1 MNTTEKFTL
10 FFLAFFMAGA
20 CSQKSIP
27 VEQVSIDPS
36 EITVV
41 VGQTAVLTA
50 SVSPSNATEQ
60 QFTWSSDNV
69 NVADVEGSLGVTGIV
84 TGIAPGTAKIMA
96 KAGKPARK
104 ALCSVTVVEKVIPVE
119 NVYVD
124 PKEASVAAG
133 KTITLTASV
142 FPSDATD
149 RNCTWSSGDT
159 GIATVNGNGQVTGV
173 TPGNTTIRVSAGNPA
188 KEDVCNLTVTEP
200 EEEPTLSKAEAEQAR
215 LQVIAE
221 WKASETSRLQA
232 VVSAQKGEVT
242 GTDSYKN
249 ITRDYWYVTDE
260 DNHIMKYFMDTYG
273 TEPEG
278 GHSLWISLHGGG
290 TDETGEVNDGQ
301 WWNQQ
306 YMYRSASPA
315 QPVEGIYIS
324 PRAYKDTYDLWYFR
338 GNDGLFRQIIET
350 MVVLHGVN
358 PDKVYLMGY
367 SAGGDGVWRMA
378 PRLADHWAAAS
389 MMAGHPGN
397 TRFENLR
404 NLPFMMWVGSKDTD
418 YNRNTLVPQKS
429 KEIDAL
435 QAADPEGYI
444 HECHVQQGRPHWM
457 ELDDAAAFPWMA
469 AYTRNPYPK
478 KIVWRQE
485 NEEKKMPEA
494 FFYWLKVA
502 DKHITGR
509 SDDDAPGSSNERK
522 QYLGKEI
529 TAEIS
534 GNTITLSKCDYDS
547 FTIYLNDTMVNL
559 DNEIAVIFNDKEL
572 FRGKVERSID
582 VMKKSLAERNDPS
595 YCFTAE
601 IVVNTR

>member
-1 MNTTEKFTL
+1 MDTARKFML
-10 FFLAFFMAGA
+10 FFLVFLAMAG
-20 CSQKSIP
+20 CSQMSIP
-27 VEQVSIDPS
+27 VEQVLIEPS
-36 EITVV
+36 EITIVA
-41 VGQTAVLTA
+41 GQTAVLTA
-50 SVSPSNATEQ
+50 SVSPSDATEQ
-60 QFTWSSDNV
+60 ELTWSSDNV
-69 NVADVEGSLGVTGIV
+69 NVATVEGGLGATGKV
-84 TGIAPGTAKIMA
+84 TGIAPGTVKIQA

-104 ALCSVTVVEKVIPVE
+104 ALCSVTVLEKVIPVE
-119 NVYVD
+119 SVSVD

-142 FPSDATD
+142 LPADATD
-149 RNCTWSSGDT
+149 KNCIWSSDDT
-159 GIATVNGNGQVTGV
+159 GIATVSGNGQVTGV
-173 TPGNTTIRVSAGNPA
+173 APGNTTIRVKAGNPA
-188 KEDVCNLTVTEP
+188 KEDVCSLTVTKAE
-200 EEEPTLSKAEAEQAR
+200 TSLSKDEAEQAR

-221 WKASETSRLQA
+221 WKASESARLQA
-232 VVSAQKGEVT
+232 IVDKQT
-242 GTDSYKN
+242 GTATGKDSFKGQ
-249 ITRDYWYVTDE
+249 TRTYWYVTDE

-273 TEPEG
+273 TEPAG

-290 TDETGEVNDGQ
+290 TDETGDVNDGQ

-306 YMYRSASPA
+306 IMYRNASPA

-389 MMAGHPGN
+389 MMAGHPGD

-404 NLPFMMWVGSKDTD
+404 NLPFMMWVGGKDTD

-444 HECHVQQGRPHWM
+444 HECHVQQNRPHWM

-502 DKHITGR
+502 DRHISGR
-509 SDDDAPGSSNERK
+509 SDDDAPGSSAERK

-547 FTIYLNDTMVNL
+547 FTIYLNDSMVNL
-559 DNEIAVIFNDKEL
+559 DNEVTVTFNGKEL
-572 FRGKVERSID
+572 FKGKVERTVD
-582 VMKKSLAERNDPS
+582 VMKQSLSERNDPS
-595 YCFTAE
+595 YCFTAQI
-601 IVVNTR
+601 IVSTK

>member
-1 MNTTEKFTL
+1 MTKKIMFP
-10 FFLAFFMAGA
+10 FLALLFVMEG
-20 CSQKSIP
+20 CSPKSIP
-27 VEQVSIDPS
+27 VEQVYVDQT
-36 EITVV
+36 EITIVA
-41 VGQTAVLTA
+41 GQTAILTA

-60 QFTWSSDNV
+60 EFAWSSDN
-69 NVADVEGSLGVTGIV
+69 TGIV
-84 TGIAPGTAKIMA
+84 TVEGSVGGTGLLTAVAPGKATVQV

-104 ALCSVTVVEKVIPVE
+104 ALCNVTVTEKYVPVE
-119 NVYVD
+119 NVYID
-124 PKEASVAAG
+124 PKEASVPA
-133 KTITLTASV
+133 KRTITLTATV
-142 FPSDATD
+142 FPADATD
-149 RNCTWSSGDT
+149 KTCIWSSDDT
-159 GIATVNGNGQVTGV
+159 GIATVNGSGQITGIF
-173 TPGNTTIRVSAGNPA
+173 PGKTTIRVKAGNPA
-188 KEDVCNLTVTEP
+188 KEDVCSLTVTEA
-200 EEEPTLSKAEAEQAR
+200 EEEPTLSRAEAEQTR
-215 LQVIAE
+215 LKVIDD
-221 WKASETSRLQA
+221 WKKAETSRLQA
-232 VVSAQKGEVT
+232 IVASQTGTVT
-242 GTDSYKN
+242 GKDTYKN
-249 ITRDYWYVTDE
+249 ITRTYWYVTDE
-260 DNHIMKYFMDTYG
+260 DNHIMKYFVDTYG
-273 TEPEG
+273 NEPEG
-278 GHSLWISLHGGG
+278 GHSLWLSLHGGG
-290 TDETGEVNDGQ
+290 ADDTGEVNDGQ

-306 YMYRSASPA
+306 YMYLKASPA
-315 QPVEGIYIS
+315 QPTEGIYVS
-324 PRAYKDTYDLWYFR
+324 PRGYKDASDLWFFR

-404 NLPFMMWVGSKDTD
+404 NLPFMMWVGSEDTG
-418 YNRNTLVPQKS
+418 YNRNTLVPAAS
-429 KEIDAL
+429 KKIDDL

-457 ELDDAAAFPWMA
+457 ELDDVAAFPWMA
-469 AYTRNPYPK
+469 KYTRNPYPK

-502 DKHITGR
+502 DKHISGR

-522 QYLGKEI
+522 KYLGKEI

-534 GNTITLSKCDYDS
+534 GNTITLSKCDYDT

-559 DNEIAVIFNDKEL
+559 DNDVTVTFNGKQL
-572 FRGKVERSID
+572 FSGRVERSEE
-582 VMKKSLAERNDPS
+582 VMKRSLAERNDPS

-601 IVVNTR
+601 IIVNTK

>member
-1 MNTTEKFTL
+1 MLYLYQYRRIGNKLFTITDMTRKFTI
-10 FFLAFFMAGA
+10 FFLAFLALEG
-20 CSQKSIP
+20 CSQKSIS
-27 VEQVSIDPS
+27 VEQVSVEPK
-36 EITVV
+36 EITIVA
-41 VGQTAVLTA
+41 GQTAVLTA
-50 SVSPSNATEQ
+50 SVFPSNATEQ
-60 QFTWSSDNV
+60 EFSWSSDNV
-69 NVADVEGSLGVTGIV
+69 NVAAVENELGSTCVVTGV
-84 TGIAPGTAKIMA
+84 APGTAKIQA

-104 ALCSVTVVEKVIPVE
+104 ALCSITVVAKNIPVE
-119 NVYVD
+119 SVYVD

-133 KTITLTASV
+133 KTITLTAAV
-142 FPSDATD
+142 FPADATD
-149 RNCTWSSGDT
+149 KNCIWSCDNPR
-159 GIATVNGNGQVTGV
+159 IATVSENGQVTGV
-173 TPGNTTIRVSAGNPA
+173 APGKTTIRVKAGNPA
-188 KEDVCNLTVTEP
+188 KEDECILTVTEA

-215 LQVIAE
+215 LQVISE
-221 WKASETSRLQA
+221 WKAAETTRLQA
-232 VVSAQKGEVT
+232 LVGSQT
-242 GTDSYKN
+242 GTATGKDSFKGQ
-249 ITRDYWYVTDE
+249 TRTYWYVTDE

-273 TEPEG
+273 NEPEG

-306 YMYRSASPA
+306 IMYRNASPA
-315 QPVEGIYIS
+315 QPTEGIYIS

-350 MVVLHGVN
+350 MVVLYGVN

-404 NLPFMMWVGSKDTD
+404 NLPFMMWVGSKDSD
-418 YNRNTLVPQKS
+418 YNRNTIVPQKS

-435 QAADPEGYI
+435 QEADPEGYI

-502 DKHITGR
+502 DKHISGR
-509 SDDDAPGSSNERK
+509 SDDDAPGSSDERK
-522 QYLGKEI
+522 KYLGKEI
-529 TAEIS
+529 TAEIE
-534 GNTITLSKCDYDS
+534 GNAIKLSKCDYDS
-547 FTIYLNDTMVNL
+547 FTIYLNDSMVNL
-559 DNEIAVIFNDKEL
+559 DNEVTVTFNGKEL
-572 FRGKVERSID
+572 FKG
-582 VMKKSLAERNDPS
+582 NT
-595 YCFTAE
+595 FH
-601 IVVNTR
+601 IVGCR